1 MTQALAGRHALIT
14 GGGRGIGAAIAKSL
28 AAAGARVTLLGRT
41 TSELDETAIGLMG
54 STVTVTADVTDPIQ
68 VERAFAEARNA
79 AGEISILVNNAGRPA
94 SRAMAKS
101 DEAFWREILD
111 VNLNGVY
118 HCTRAAISAML
129 AANWGRIVNISSTGG
144 LRGYA
149 YCTAY
154 CAAKHGVVGLT
165 RALALEVA
173 KTGITVNA
181 VCPGYTDTGVM
192 RDAIRNISE
201 KTTRSEA
208 DARETLVSF
217 NPQQRLVQP
226 EEVANA
232 VLWLCLPGS
241 ESVTGQSLAIAGG
254 EVT

>member
-1 MTQALAGRHALIT
+1 MTQSLAGRHALVT
-14 GGGRGIGAAIAKSL
+14 GGGRGIGAAIAEALS
-28 AAAGARVTLLGRT
+28 AAGAKVTILGRNA
-41 TSELDETAIGLMG
+41 EPLDEMAIRLG
-54 STVTVTADVTDPIQ
+54 SHAVTVTADVTDPRQ
-68 VERAFAEARNA
+68 VERAFAKARDA
-79 AGEISILVNNAGRPA
+79 AGEVSILVNNAGKPA

-101 DEAFWREILD
+101 DEAFWREMLD
-111 VNLNGVY
+111 ANLTGAY
-118 HCTRAAISAML
+118 HCTRAAVPAML
-129 AANWGRIVNISSTGG
+129 AANWGRIVNVASTAG

-154 CAAKHGVVGLT
+154 CAAKHGLIGLT

-173 KTGITVNA
+173 KAGITVNA
-181 VCPGYTDTGVM
+181 VCPGYTDTGVV

-201 KTTRSEA
+201 KTARSESE
-208 DARETLVSF
+208 ARESLVSF

-232 VLWLCLPGS
+232 VLWLCRPGS